1 MSPYLL
7 VLSNLALTVHTHT
20 LNCVFTMVVVSTHF
34 TLYLDATTGIYE
46 AAAGLSSINFWEAS
60 SILLL
65 ARPPDI
71 NV

>member
-1 MSPYLL
+1 
-7 VLSNLALTVHTHT
+7 
-20 LNCVFTMVVVSTHF
+20 MVVVSTHF

-65 ARPPDI
+65 ALPPDI